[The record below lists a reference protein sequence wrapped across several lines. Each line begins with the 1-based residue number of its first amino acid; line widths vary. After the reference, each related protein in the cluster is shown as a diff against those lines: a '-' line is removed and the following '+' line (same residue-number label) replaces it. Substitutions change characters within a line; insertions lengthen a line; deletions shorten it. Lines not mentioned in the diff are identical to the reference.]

1 MFYQLDE
8 CNSNN
13 YKKKERYGNIFSKS
27 EKKMKI
33 ITTLGKIK
41 A

>member
-1 MFYQLDE
+1 M
-8 CNSNN
+8 NAIVIII
-13 YKKKERYGNIFSKS
+13 KKERYGNIFSKS